1 MTGQPNI
8 ERRIFIVGTPR
19 SGTTLLQSLLAA
31 HSRIASFT
39 ESHLFRKHFSHLPLW
54 PDPIL
59 TTDPYPHLIAF
70 LAENGEEPTPTVR
83 WFESRRRR
91 ILAVRP
97 LLPLQTRAVARRLL
111 AVLDEVAH
119 RRNVSNWI
127 EKTPW
132 HLRHISLL
140 EKTSPRDR
148 TYFIHVIR
156 RGSEVVA
163 SLFKASK
170 NWERP
175 YDLASCVRRWNED
188 VARSLG
194 RVGYP
199 NHHFVLYERLTAA
212 PETVLSDLV
221 ARLGLAWEPE
231 VLERFSAAADEI
243 VSSHETWKQNVGR
256 PISPSKTSHIEFD
269 DAQRLRVDALLD
281 SELYDQLVERITR
294 GTPAE
299 RVPAPSPGRPS

>member
-1 MTGQPNI
+1 MTGEPPI

-31 HSRIASFT
+31 HSRIESFT

-59 TTDPYPHLIAF
+59 TADPYPHLLAF
-70 LAENGEEPTPTVR
+70 LAENGEQPTPAVR
-83 WFESRRRR
+83 WFERRHRR
-91 ILAVRP
+91 ILAARP

-111 AVLDEVAH
+111 EVLDEVAQ
-119 RRNVSNWI
+119 RRGVSNWI

-132 HLRHISLL
+132 HLRHVSLL

-148 TYFIHVIR
+148 THFIHVIR
-156 RGSEVVA
+156 RGPDVVA

-170 NWERP
+170 SWERA
-175 YDLASCVRRWNED
+175 YDLASCARRWNED

-194 RVGYP
+194 RVGHP
-199 NHHFVLYERLTAA
+199 NHHFVLYEKLTAT
-212 PETVLSDLV
+212 PETVLSELV

-231 VLERFSAAADEI
+231 ILELFSTAADRI
-243 VSSHETWKQNVGR
+243 IGDHETWKQNVGR
-256 PISPSKTSHIEFD
+256 PISPSKTSHIELD
-269 DAQRLRVDALLD
+269 DAQRLHVNSLLD
-281 SELYDQLVERITR
+281 SRLYDQFVERTIQATPVGR
-294 GTPAE
+294 GPN
-299 RVPAPSPGRPS
+299 RKPGQTQ